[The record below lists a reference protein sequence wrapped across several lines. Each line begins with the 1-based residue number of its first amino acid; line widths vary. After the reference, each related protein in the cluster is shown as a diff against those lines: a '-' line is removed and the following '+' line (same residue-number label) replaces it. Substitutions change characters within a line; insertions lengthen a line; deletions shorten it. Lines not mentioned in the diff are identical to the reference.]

1 MQKSANRV
9 FSLLLAFVMILSLL
23 PASVFATGETGALE
37 GWNIALGDDIGVR
50 FHLSSADYTV
60 SVTVNGVGV
69 TPAISGDVVTVNVA
83 AAQMNDPIVLT
94 VKSGEE
100 VVHTGEYSVRG
111 YADTILSGNYGDEV
125 KAMVK
130 QMLNYGAAAQTY
142 FKYNTGALA
151 NSGITVDAA
160 TVPTEVPQ
168 IEVSDTLA
176 GIGLYGASLLFQNK
190 TAVRFYFS
198 CSGNITDYTFKVG
211 EHTCV
216 PVAKDGLYYVEIGNI
231 HPQALDKDIILS
243 VNDGALTVTYS
254 PMDYI
259 LRQYNKAGSSD
270 SLKALM
276 QAMYG
281 YHKEALKYIE
291 YVEYQEYLKI
301 VPTEGNVLELH
312 FDKIRETAPMT
323 LITKKTYPAGTTI
336 TFKAYQP
343 YITDMNNNWWGIGL
357 TTDLYQG
364 DVYASASNTMYNPAN
379 DDKWAEY
386 SYTIPAGTADSYI
399 FIGGAIS
406 VNRENFPLLIDDVV
420 ITTPDGNAVSDGFEY
435 GADAVLFNV
444 NSDAGAVQLRH
455 LSTATAAEALD
466 ALKAQYGE
474 AVTDGTELISSLWI
488 KGHEFTVA
496 WTTQGASV
504 SDGKLSAI
512 AQNAEQSYT
521 LTATVSKDGDSAS
534 HSWSGV
540 IAARTGIVA
549 EIPVDKLVEG
559 APAGFI
565 SKNAYAGGSTVSFE
579 AYVPANTSWW
589 GVCYTT
595 DPSNVS
601 LYNCFSAPTGQQ
613 MSTQADKWA
622 QYSLTLPA
630 DSNNYYIYIVGA
642 KGEWNGNSILVDNVT
657 ITTGST
663 SVTDTFEGESLFNLN
678 GYVRLYTLGTEPGSG
693 NYAAIYVDQ
702 LNEAAPMSFITKAAY
717 PGGSTVIF
725 DAYVPSNTSWWG
737 VSYTTDPSNANIYTC
752 FDAATG
758 QQMSTQADQWA
769 QYSLTL
775 PADSNNYYIYIVG
788 AKGEWNGN
796 IIRIDNVTITKG
808 DAYIDNFEGE
818 SLFDI
823 NAGAELNTPAPS
835 VTAQDALDDMKA
847 HYGDSIAIGTQL
859 PATWTVENNQ
869 FNVSWTAQGAS
880 VSGGKLSAIAQ
891 NAEQSYTLTATV
903 SKDGD
908 SASHSW
914 SGVIAARTGIVAE
927 IPVDKLVEGAP
938 AGFISKN
945 AYAGGST
952 VSFEAYVP
960 ANTSW
965 WGVCYTTDPSN
976 VSLYNCFSAPTG
988 QQMST
993 QADKWAQYSLTLPAD
1008 SNNYYIYIVG
1018 AKGEWNGNSI
1028 LVDNVTITTGST
1040 SVTDTFEGESL
1051 FNLNGYVRLYTLGTE
1066 PGSGNY
1072 AAIYVDQLNEAAPMS
1087 FITKAAYPGGSTV
1100 IFDAYVPSN
1109 TSWWGVSYTTDP
1121 SNANIYTCFDAATGQ
1136 QMSTQADQWAQY
1148 SLTLPA
1154 DSNNYYIY
1162 IVGAKGEWN
1171 GNIIRIDNVTITKGD
1186 AYIDNFE
1193 GESLFDINAG
1203 AELIGTVVTAQDALK
1218 DMKAYYGDSIEEGTE
1233 LPSTWT
1239 VDGKEFA
1246 VQWSVSEG
1254 TTVASV
1260 QDGTLKLAPQST
1272 TVNYLLQATVS
1283 NGNDTASY
1291 SWIDNVAPESNY
1303 YAVLSF
1309 NAFNEGGVM
1318 NFITKN
1324 AYPAGTTISFNA
1336 YQPSLTDA
1344 NNSWWGIGLTTD
1356 PNNGDLYNCAT
1367 HGMRND
1373 GNNNKWASYQ
1383 FTIPEGT
1390 ADSHIFIGGA
1400 INAQWAELP
1409 MLIDDVVI
1417 TMPGG
1422 TSVTDGFDGNS
1433 LFNMGNGVA
1442 IEADEPEEVTPMAG
1456 NYAAVYVDYLSETAP
1471 MSFMTKQAYPGG
1483 STIRFQAFVPNEAT
1497 WWTVNWTTDP
1507 NQGDLYVGFSGQGQD
1522 MSGASQKGRWA
1533 QYSVTLPNDG
1543 NSYYI
1548 YVVGAKGEWGVTEAK
1563 GGFAQP
1569 LLIDDV
1575 TITAPDGTQTAE
1587 SFEGGLDSSIFNYDA
1602 ISAAGDTVVELQTY
1616 NYGQAVQVQN
1626 LLKGISFISKTAF
1639 PAGSTV
1645 SFDAKVPESHD
1656 WWSLNWTT
1664 DPGTVNNE
1672 DARYV
1677 AYSGM
1682 GTVLSSFEGKWS
1694 NYTVTLPSDGG
1705 PYHIYLA
1712 GPGEWTE
1719 SLLVDNVKIVSA
1731 DGTVLAEEN
1740 FNHSIADSIFVTD
1753 AAAASMCEIIRY
1765 TETETAEI
1773 QFAAYA
1779 APTDNGTVGAP
1790 MANSVGA
1797 AYRKMADAGF
1807 NKAIALTEGLSGSVT
1822 ATDKN
1827 EIKAQ
1832 IAERSAYVAQ
1842 IAEGIM
1848 KKAAQFGMSYY
1859 VKDWSLYNMGGSST
1873 DEHGVSDDFGLT
1885 QSDFND
1891 IYNSIFASGNIYSG
1905 NAGYAGHFGYDE
1917 PKYADMETVGWATD
1931 AYKASGAGGDLL
1943 VNLLPNYSTLPG
1955 GLFNTYE
1962 DYVQRFLDVTAG
1974 DLDYISWD
1982 YYPFRTNAITNKHI
1996 ENYLPNYELM
2006 ARLGKENNRE
2016 LRVIIQSAGDSH
2028 GVKDIDGKS
2037 ELSFQIYTG
2046 LCFGVKEFT
2055 YYVYSGK
2062 STTGYKYIYN
2072 CDTGTYNED
2081 LYNWTKAVNNDVHS
2095 FEEVYDEYTWSNV
2108 MKVGSNEMLD
2118 TLENA
2123 TTSNDKLSVS
2133 GNGAYLVGVFHA
2145 KDSGSTRQNAFVI
2158 TNANYDTNA
2167 SAEDVT
2173 LTFAGASAVAI
2184 WRNGEQTVV
2193 KLNNNQLV
2201 LNDVQPGEGVFAVPL
2216 YN

>member
-1 MQKSANRV
+1 
-9 FSLLLAFVMILSLL
+9 
-23 PASVFATGETGALE
+23 
-37 GWNIALGDDIGVR
+37 
-50 FHLSSADYTV
+50 
-60 SVTVNGVGV
+60 
-69 TPAISGDVVTVNVA
+69 
-83 AAQMNDPIVLT
+83 
-94 VKSGEE
+94 
-100 VVHTGEYSVRG
+100 
-111 YADTILSGNYGDEV
+111 
-125 KAMVK
+125 
-130 QMLNYGAAAQTY
+130 
-142 FKYNTGALA
+142 
-151 NSGITVDAA
+151 
-160 TVPTEVPQ
+160 
-168 IEVSDTLA
+168 
-176 GIGLYGASLLFQNK
+176 
-190 TAVRFYFS
+190 
-198 CSGNITDYTFKVG
+198 
-211 EHTCV
+211 
-216 PVAKDGLYYVEIGNI
+216 
-231 HPQALDKDIILS
+231 
-243 VNDGALTVTYS
+243 
-254 PMDYI
+254 
-259 LRQYNKAGSSD
+259 
-270 SLKALM
+270 
-276 QAMYG
+276 
-281 YHKEALKYIE
+281 
-291 YVEYQEYLKI
+291 
-301 VPTEGNVLELH
+301 
-312 FDKIRETAPMT
+312 
-323 LITKKTYPAGTTI
+323 
-336 TFKAYQP
+336 
-343 YITDMNNNWWGIGL
+343 
-357 TTDLYQG
+357 
-364 DVYASASNTMYNPAN
+364 
-379 DDKWAEY
+379 
-386 SYTIPAGTADSYI
+386 
-399 FIGGAIS
+399 
-406 VNRENFPLLIDDVV
+406 
-420 ITTPDGNAVSDGFEY
+420 
-435 GADAVLFNV
+435 
-444 NSDAGAVQLRH
+444 
-455 LSTATAAEALD
+455 
-466 ALKAQYGE
+466 
-474 AVTDGTELISSLWI
+474 
-488 KGHEFTVA
+488 
-496 WTTQGASV
+496 
-504 SDGKLSAI
+504 
-512 AQNAEQSYT
+512 
-521 LTATVSKDGDSAS
+521 
-534 HSWSGV
+534 
-540 IAARTGIVA
+540 
-549 EIPVDKLVEG
+549 
-559 APAGFI
+559 
-565 SKNAYAGGSTVSFE
+565 
-579 AYVPANTSWW
+579 
-589 GVCYTT
+589 
-595 DPSNVS
+595 
-601 LYNCFSAPTGQQ
+601 
-613 MSTQADKWA
+613 
-622 QYSLTLPA
+622 
-630 DSNNYYIYIVGA
+630 
-642 KGEWNGNSILVDNVT
+642 
-657 ITTGST
+657 
-663 SVTDTFEGESLFNLN
+663 
-678 GYVRLYTLGTEPGSG
+678 
-693 NYAAIYVDQ
+693 
-702 LNEAAPMSFITKAAY
+702 
-717 PGGSTVIF
+717 
-725 DAYVPSNTSWWG
+725 
-737 VSYTTDPSNANIYTC
+737 
-752 FDAATG
+752 
-758 QQMSTQADQWA
+758 
-769 QYSLTL
+769 
-775 PADSNNYYIYIVG
+775 
-788 AKGEWNGN
+788 
-796 IIRIDNVTITKG
+796 
-808 DAYIDNFEGE
+808 
-818 SLFDI
+818 
-823 NAGAELNTPAPS
+823 
-835 VTAQDALDDMKA
+835 
-847 HYGDSIAIGTQL
+847 
-859 PATWTVENNQ
+859 
-869 FNVSWTAQGAS
+869 
-880 VSGGKLSAIAQ
+880 
-891 NAEQSYTLTATV
+891 
-903 SKDGD
+903 
-908 SASHSW
+908 
-914 SGVIAARTGIVAE
+914 
-927 IPVDKLVEGAP
+927 
-938 AGFISKN
+938 
-945 AYAGGST
+945 
-952 VSFEAYVP
+952 
-960 ANTSW
+960 
-965 WGVCYTTDPSN
+965 
-976 VSLYNCFSAPTG
+976 
-988 QQMST
+988 
-993 QADKWAQYSLTLPAD
+993 
-1008 SNNYYIYIVG
+1008 
-1018 AKGEWNGNSI
+1018 
-1028 LVDNVTITTGST
+1028 
-1040 SVTDTFEGESL
+1040 
-1051 FNLNGYVRLYTLGTE
+1051 
-1066 PGSGNY
+1066 
-1072 AAIYVDQLNEAAPMS
+1072 
-1087 FITKAAYPGGSTV
+1087 
-1100 IFDAYVPSN
+1100 
-1109 TSWWGVSYTTDP
+1109 
-1121 SNANIYTCFDAATGQ
+1121 
-1136 QMSTQADQWAQY
+1136 
-1148 SLTLPA
+1148 
-1154 DSNNYYIY
+1154 
-1162 IVGAKGEWN
+1162 
-1171 GNIIRIDNVTITKGD
+1171 
-1186 AYIDNFE
+1186 
-1193 GESLFDINAG
+1193 
-1203 AELIGTVVTAQDALK
+1203 
-1218 DMKAYYGDSIEEGTE
+1218 MKAYYGDSIGEGTE

-1246 VQWSVSEG
+1246 VEWSVTEG

-1260 QDGTLKLAPQST
+1260 QNGTLKLAPQST
-1272 TVNYLLQATVS
+1272 TVNYLLKAAVS
-1283 NGNDTASY
+1283 NGNDTASF

-1417 TMPGG
+1417 TMPNG
-1422 TSVTDGFDGNS
+1422 TSVTDNFDGNS

-1442 IEADEPEEVTPMAG
+1442 IEADEPEEITPMAG
-1456 NYAAVYVDYLSETAP
+1456 NYAAVYVDYLSEAAP
-1471 MSFMTKQAYPGG
+1471 MSFITKQAYPGG

-1645 SFDAKVPESHD
+1645 TFDAKVPESHD

-1719 SLLVDNVKIVSA
+1719 SLLVDNFKAVSA

-1779 APTDNGTVGAP
+1779 APTDNGTVGAQ
-1790 MANSVGA
+1790 MTNSVGA

-1807 NKAIALTEGLSGSVT
+1807 NKAIALTEGLSGNVT
-1822 ATDKN
+1822 ATDKD

-1842 IAEGIM
+1842 ITEGIM

-1917 PKYADMETVGWATD
+1917 PSYSDMETVGWATD

-2006 ARLGKENNRE
+2006 ARLGKENDRE

-2055 YYVYSGK
+2055 YYIYSGK

-2118 TLENA
+2118 TLSNA

-2145 KDSGSTRQNAFVI
+2145 KDFGSTRQNAFMVV
-2158 TNANYDTNA
+2158 NANYDTNA

-2173 LTFAGASAVAI
+2173 LTFAGASAVAV

-2216 YN
+2216 YS